1 MVAVIFCTETSRH
14 VNYSVSNQNW
24 TSSSKPLQWIQRAEQ
39 VYIQMF
45 EVVML
50 LTLCTNFLVFAHF
63 VLQSSPMKL
72 YFWYLS
78 CKHFP
83 EITHQY
89 ILFAPLFL
97 HLKHFEIPALLC
109 VVKRILLD
117 IGLNLRYSLVLQV
130 SNFPLT
136 KKRCLLCETIF
147 DAEFYTFT
155 KRGTESALFLFSATH
170 SKFCCS
176 AKIK

>member
-1 MVAVIFCTETSRH
+1 MVALIFWTETSRH
-14 VNYSVSNQNW
+14 VNYSVSNQHW
-24 TSSSKPLQWIQRAEQ
+24 TLSSKPLQWIQRAEQ
-39 VYIQMF
+39 IYIQMF

-72 YFWYLS
+72 YFWYFS
-78 CKHFP
+78 WKHFP

-97 HLKHFEIPALLC
+97 HLKHFETSALLR

-117 IGLNLRYSLVLQV
+117 IGLNLRYSPVLQV
-130 SNFPLT
+130 SNFPLN
-136 KKRCLLCETIF
+136 KKSCLLCETISVE
-147 DAEFYTFT
+147 EF
-155 KRGTESALFLFSATH
+155 
-170 SKFCCS
+170 
-176 AKIK
+176 